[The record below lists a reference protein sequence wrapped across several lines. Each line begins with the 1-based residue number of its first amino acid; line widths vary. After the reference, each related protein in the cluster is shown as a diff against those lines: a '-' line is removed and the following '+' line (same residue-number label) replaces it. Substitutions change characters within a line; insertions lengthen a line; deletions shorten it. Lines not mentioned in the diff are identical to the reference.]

1 MNSNFRRL
9 ILVMGLIA
17 YSSLLVTQANA
28 ARRPLTTVIIVTTND
43 KPVVSAP

>member
-9 ILVMGLIA
+9 ILVLGLIA
-17 YSSLLVTQANA
+17 YSSLLVTQAHA
-28 ARRPLTTVIIVTTND
+28 ARRPLTTIIIVTTND